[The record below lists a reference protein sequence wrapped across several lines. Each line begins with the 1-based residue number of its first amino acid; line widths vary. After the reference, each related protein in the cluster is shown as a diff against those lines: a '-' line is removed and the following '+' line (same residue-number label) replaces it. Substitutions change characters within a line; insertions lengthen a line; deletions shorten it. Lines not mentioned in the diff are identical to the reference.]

1 MKIIIDECLPRRVK
15 NFFDGHEVYTVP
27 QIGLGG
33 RKDGELLQELAR
45 RGIDCFVTIDGN
57 MEYQQRLRV
66 QPFATIVVRSHSNRF
81 RDLEPLASL
90 LREALKYVAPG
101 KIIHVPI

>member
-1 MKIIIDECLPRRVK
+1 MRIIIDECLPKRVGR
-15 NFFDGHEVYTVP
+15 FFPGHEVYTVP
-27 QIGLGG
+27 QIGLSGF
-33 RKDGELLQELAR
+33 KDGELLESLAK

-57 MEYQQRLRV
+57 MEYQQRLSL

-81 RDLEPLASL
+81 ADLVPLARL
-90 LREALKYVAPG
+90 LRGALSEIAPG